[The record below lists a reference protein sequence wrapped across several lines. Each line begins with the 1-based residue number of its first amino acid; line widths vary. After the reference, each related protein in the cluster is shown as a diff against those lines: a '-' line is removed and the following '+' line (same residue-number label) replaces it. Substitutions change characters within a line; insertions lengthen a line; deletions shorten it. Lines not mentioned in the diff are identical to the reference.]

1 MKKRFAAGVVLLI
14 AGVLILSGCS
24 SKTSAIMNMNAK
36 DFSAMTQKAGVVT
49 LDVRTPGEFSQGHI
63 QGAMNIDVE
72 SSTFDSEI
80 AKLDKTKTYAVY
92 CHSGRR
98 SGIATQTMAKMGFK
112 HLYNLENGLA
122 DWMSQGMMTVTS

>member
-1 MKKRFAAGVVLLI
+1 MKKRFVAGIVVLV

-24 SKTSAIMNMNAK
+24 SKANAITNMNAK
-36 DFSAMTQKAGVVT
+36 DFSSMTQQTGVVT

-63 QGAMNIDVE
+63 QGAVNIDVE

-80 AKLDKTKTYAVY
+80 AKLDRTKTYAVY

-98 SGIATQTMAKMGFK
+98 SGIATQAMAKMGFK

-122 DWMSQGMMTVTS
+122 DWMSHGMMTVTS